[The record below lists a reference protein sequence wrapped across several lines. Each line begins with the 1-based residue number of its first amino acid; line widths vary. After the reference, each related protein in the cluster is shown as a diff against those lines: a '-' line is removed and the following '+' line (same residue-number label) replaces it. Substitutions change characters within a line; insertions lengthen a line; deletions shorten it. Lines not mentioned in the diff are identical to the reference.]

1 MAYVCERHGLETTF
15 FLSLT
20 IISITSGDT
29 MKPIYVVFYHPTS
42 FAPGLMNLLRDAL
55 TDCSSSHAK
64 TNLVLFSVHGN
75 MTERS

>member
-1 MAYVCERHGLETTF
+1 MAYVCERHGSETTF
-15 FLSLT
+15 LLSLT
-20 IISITSGDT
+20 IISITLSDT

-42 FAPGLMNLLRDAL
+42 FASGLMNILRD
-55 TDCSSSHAK
+55 TFTNYSSSHAK